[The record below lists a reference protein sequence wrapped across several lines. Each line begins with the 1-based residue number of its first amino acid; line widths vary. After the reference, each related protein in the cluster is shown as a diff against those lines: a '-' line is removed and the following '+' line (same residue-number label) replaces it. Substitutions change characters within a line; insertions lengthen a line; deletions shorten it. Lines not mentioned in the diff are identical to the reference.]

1 MGKAIGREVLGI
13 AMCLAISFLGTA
25 AFRVQFPAVS
35 FYSRSVLKSSFLEI
49 GLFTSSFMAAR
60 AVASIIAGKL
70 YRRPCAAK
78 ALPPLGFALNAFIA
92 YLYTLVASPLQIM
105 ALRAVQ
111 GVLNGLAWVTIQVV
125 LGELAPPRL
134 RATMYTLYFSVGSLG
149 IVAANFIYAHL
160 AQLYRRP
167 YFASMHLSLAL
178 FATAALL
185 SAALPYRTPK
195 AREEATK
202 RGGRGVT
209 RFAIS
214 MVLLPAS
221 ISIAMAL
228 PSSDVIYVYVSSSM
242 GMGRASVANLMA
254 LAMLVATVMGLG
266 ISLVADRVSTPLA
279 LRILAALSIAS
290 CASMPIANPI
300 IFAFAIVL
308 LVSVSRS
315 FRSIVRKIAVTRM
328 GPEGVGLVNAS
339 GNVGMVA
346 GAAIVGW
353 LYDVLRNRGFC
364 LAQALCINEAMALI
378 YSCVAVSI
386 AAASTALARSSTP
399 RSRTSS

>member
-1 MGKAIGREVLGI
+1 MSKAATSKEFL
-13 AMCLAISFLGTA
+13 AATMCLVISFLGTA

-70 YRRPCAAK
+70 YRRPSVAK

-149 IVAANFIYAHL
+149 IVTANFIYAHL

-195 AREEATK
+195 ARETAK
-202 RGGRGVT
+202 RGGRRVT

-214 MVLLPAS
+214 MVLLPTA

-364 LAQALCINEAMALI
+364 LAQDLCINEAMALI